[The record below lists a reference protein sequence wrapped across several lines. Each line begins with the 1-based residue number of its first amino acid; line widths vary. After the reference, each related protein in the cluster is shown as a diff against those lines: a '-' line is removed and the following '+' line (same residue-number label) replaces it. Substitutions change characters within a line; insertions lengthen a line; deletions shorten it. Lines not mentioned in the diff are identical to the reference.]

1 MNWLILT
8 VMFKLE
14 ELVILSILSIV
25 MEIFKK
31 DRSDLFYYFI
41 SMSSYSRVPIP
52 IFSPCSKQDFQ
63 FVSGDTSVK

>member
-25 MEIFKK
+25 IEIFKK
-31 DRSDLFYYFI
+31 DRNDLFTI
-41 SMSSYSRVPIP
+41 L
-52 IFSPCSKQDFQ
+52 FQ
-63 FVSGDTSVK
+63 